1 MEYYLL
7 AQTVYGAHLEA
18 IAFVSCQEPEERQVK
33 HFQRYK
39 NIYGNTQHGQKIR

>member
-18 IAFVSCQEPEERQVK
+18 IAFVSYQEPEERQVK
-33 HFQRYK
+33 QDSAW
-39 NIYGNTQHGQKIR
+39 TKIG